1 MQATKHF
8 SRTDAI
14 NEAKR
19 IYGAE
24 FKDSV
29 KIEHN
34 GAFWVLSEQLWQ
46 ITTEDGKVTGPKYT
60 HSVALELLQFKA
72 DYDKGFTCYKLQKAA

>member
-1 MQATKHF
+1 MQTTRHFTK
-8 SRTDAI
+8 TDAI

-19 IYGAE
+19 IFGAS

-29 KIEHN
+29 KIEHD
-34 GAFWVLSEQLWQ
+34 GAFWVLSEQLYQ
-46 ITTEDGKVTGPKYT
+46 ITQEGRVTGPKYPY
-60 HSVALELLQFKA
+60 SVALELLQFKV